1 MSADD
6 FPTTV
11 QLVLAA
17 LREQAK
23 RKVAEQDW
31 TFLAQLPEITK
42 WLRTT
47 ADFLDDIVRR
57 RRDETTKP

>member
-1 MSADD
+1 MNADD

-11 QLVLAA
+11 KLVLAA

-31 TFLAQLPEITK
+31 TFLARLPEIAQ

-47 ADFLDDIVRR
+47 ADFLDDIVRQR
-57 RRDETTKP
+57 RAETTKP